1 MKKITISLVL
11 MMIIGSIGFSQTPQA
26 IDYQAIV
33 RDTSGAVL
41 YSLNIGVRVSII
53 QDNVSGDDV
62 YVETHN
68 VTTDLN
74 GLINFIIGEGTVVS
88 GDFSAI
94 DWAGSSHF
102 VKVEIDDSG
111 GTDYFEMG
119 TSQLLSVPYSLQ
131 AASLTLTD
139 VNGIRYKITVDTQGN
154 LVTTPINP

>member
-1 MKKITISLVL
+1 MES
-11 MMIIGSIGFSQTPQA
+11 
-26 IDYQAIV
+26 
-33 RDTSGAVL
+33 
-41 YSLNIGVRVSII
+41 
-53 QDNVSGDDV
+53 
-62 YVETHN
+62 HN

-74 GLINFIIGEGTVVS
+74 GLINFIIGEGDIDS

-139 VNGIRYKITVDTQGN
+139 ANGIRYKITVDTQGN